1 MKDESQHRKPAQ
13 PKSPA
18 TRSADELDREPA
30 SNRGHRGQMRESRN
44 VARSAE
50 EDIQTMGSRQGRSI
64 AEMTALRHP
73 GRFHGRHASSTLRG
87 SPR

>member
-1 MKDESQHRKPAQ
+1 MKDESKRTPPAQ
-13 PKSPA
+13 PKSPP

-50 EDIQTMGSRQGRSI
+50 EDIQTLAGHDDPGKGDQSRK
-64 AEMTALRHP
+64 
-73 GRFHGRHASSTLRG
+73 
-87 SPR
+87 

>member
-50 EDIQTMGSRQGRSI
+50 EDIQTMAGHDDPGKDDQSRK
-64 AEMTALRHP
+64 
-73 GRFHGRHASSTLRG
+73 
-87 SPR
+87 